1 MSDIESQQE
10 QQTIHQISAQLVHDI
25 ATPLVAIQM
34 LADMLDTYLPITF
47 AAYQQLKARG
57 EVVDEIPQD
66 QYQALESAA
75 TRIKALAQHIN
86 HVAKESWQQIDQ
98 QTCSQITE
106 LPSVNQARA
115 IALENSLRILV
126 AEDDDIH
133 QKIAFK
139 LLSGQHQVDIAKNGR
154 EAVEHCRQ
162 HTYDLVLMDL
172 HMPVMDGVQAAAEI
186 MQLPVP
192 PQLIIGLTNR
202 PLGSERKQLLQQ
214 GFAGFIE
221 KPLRLDELKGAIS
234 RRGSSISSSGS
245 IELL

>member
-1 MSDIESQQE
+1 MSDIELQQE
-10 QQTIHQISAQLVHDI
+10 NQQTINQITAQFVHDI
-25 ATPLVAIQM
+25 ATPLVAIKM
-34 LADMLDTYLPITF
+34 LADMLDTYLPV
-47 AAYQQLKARG
+47 ALSAYQQLKAQG
-57 EVVDEIPQD
+57 EKIDEIPQD
-66 QYQALESAA
+66 QYQALASAA
-75 TRIKALAQHIN
+75 TRIKALAQQIN
-86 HVAKESWQQIDQ
+86 TAAKDCWQQIDQ
-98 QTCSQITE
+98 QTGSQIE
-106 LPSVNQARA
+106 EPSIAHQAPV
-115 IALENSLRILV
+115 ITLESSLRILV

-162 HTYDLVLMDL
+162 HTYDLLLMDL

-186 MQLPVP
+186 MQLPAP

-221 KPLRLDELKGAIS
+221 KPLRLDEL
-234 RRGSSISSSGS
+234 RDFLSSISNG
-245 IELL
+245 